1 MSRTLHRPMFRR
13 GGQATGGITTG
24 LGRQKYS
31 TAGSVTPMD
40 TIRSQMEMLEQLAPQ
55 SKSGLNDFMINFG
68 LNMVGNP
75 PSGSIFQ
82 TAAKEAQ
89 APFAQFQQTKAREEI
104 GRRDLVAQFIKG
116 LSEGDKNAIEQ
127 EIQMRMKELGEDRKT
142 AASQV
147 LNKRIYGV
155 LDEPGEAEGEALTL
169 LIAQMTSPSNDYQVP
184 AGVANII
191 APTVMEIITQK
202 NSPDGKGKYSDEIVE
217 NFDYQKYYVKPNHVT
232 RPDPLQIPDK
242 FTDDGIATEMVISSG
257 NDTSYVDGA
266 IYFDY
271 QKGRFYKKQGSTFTL
286 VEDAET
292 ISTA

>member
-1 MSRTLHRPMFRR
+1 MFRR

-24 LGRQKYS
+24 LGRQKYA

-116 LSEGDKNAIEQ
+116 LI
-127 EIQMRMKELGEDRKT
+127 
-142 AASQV
+142 
-147 LNKRIYGV
+147 
-155 LDEPGEAEGEALTL
+155 
-169 LIAQMTSPSNDYQVP
+169 
-184 AGVANII
+184 
-191 APTVMEIITQK
+191 
-202 NSPDGKGKYSDEIVE
+202 
-217 NFDYQKYYVKPNHVT
+217 
-232 RPDPLQIPDK
+232 
-242 FTDDGIATEMVISSG
+242 
-257 NDTSYVDGA
+257 
-266 IYFDY
+266 
-271 QKGRFYKKQGSTFTL
+271 
-286 VEDAET
+286 
-292 ISTA
+292 

>member
-1 MSRTLHRPMFRR
+1 MFRR

-24 LGRQKYS
+24 LGRQGYS
-31 TAGSVTPMD
+31 EAGSVTPMD
-40 TIRSQMEMLEQLAPQ
+40 TIRSQMEMLDQLAPAP
-55 SKSGLNDFMINFG
+55 KTGLNDFLINFG

-75 PSGSIFQ
+75 PSGGIFQ

-89 APFAQFQQTKAREEI
+89 APFQQFQQTRAREQLS
-104 GRRDLVAQFIKG
+104 RRDMVAQFIKG

-127 EIQMRMKELGEDRKT
+127 EIQMRMKELGETREV
-142 AASQV
+142 AAAQV

-155 LDEPGEAEGEALTL
+155 LDEPGEAEGEALQG

-191 APTVMEIITQK
+191 APTIMEIITQK
-202 NSPDGKGKYSDEIVE
+202 NNPGGKGKYSEDIIE
-217 NFDYQKYYVKPNHVT
+217 NFDYQKYYVKPNQVT
-232 RPDPLQIPDK
+232 RPDPIANPEL
-242 FTDDGIATEMVISSG
+242 FTEDGIATEMVISSG
-257 NDTSYVDGA
+257 NETSYVDGA

-292 ISTA
+292 ISTD